1 MEAGAGDT
9 TSAESP
15 EARVRALL
23 GTNRGRFVVVPLKV
37 YTPNADKSDKRCVPM
52 LIRRMRRCLYD
63 ATTDEVALGGSPDYL
78 GVPKRVIPAPARY
91 SGTFTDVICIN
102 YQGGRLHF
110 LADVIG
116 SPNGDPIMSTL
127 EASKLLGVKDRTVRR
142 WAEDGRLDAQRT
154 AGGKKR
160 PGSWRVSVESVRRLL
175 PDPTVLDA
183 GQEARRYVAPP
194 PEPEIPGQMGFGTD

>member
-1 MEAGAGDT
+1 M
-9 TSAESP
+9 
-15 EARVRALL
+15 
-23 GTNRGRFVVVPLKV
+23 V
-37 YTPNADKSDKRCVPM
+37 YTHLADKSDTRCARM
-52 LIRRMRRCLYD
+52 LIRRLRRCLYD
-63 ATTDEVALGGSPDYL
+63 PSTDEVALPGPPDYL
-78 GVPKRVIPAPARY
+78 GVPKRVAPAPARY
-91 SGTFTDVICIN
+91 AGTFTDVICIN

-116 SPNGDPIMSTL
+116 SPTGDPYMSTL